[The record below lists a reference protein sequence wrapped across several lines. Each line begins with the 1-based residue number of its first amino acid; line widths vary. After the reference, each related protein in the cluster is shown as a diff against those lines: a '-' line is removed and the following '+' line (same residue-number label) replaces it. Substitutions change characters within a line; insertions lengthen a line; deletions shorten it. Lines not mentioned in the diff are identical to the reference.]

1 MYLQYALGVGGPV
14 YAIAIMQM
22 DRRRTK
28 GPRDLPVI
36 SQIRFYNVIP
46 HEMFSHGP
54 IGP

>member
-1 MYLQYALGVGGPV
+1 MYSQYALGVGFQ

-28 GPRDLPVI
+28 EPRDLPVI

-46 HEMFSHGP
+46 HETFSHSA